1 MLRRQ
6 VRDLAALLALP
17 ALWRGLAPAFV
28 ASSLVDVLRN
38 VLRPDVVYVCMDVS
52 AGESR
57 SETHWPLTPADTVR
71 KACQRWCTE
80 APRNT
85 PWTVPHP
92 LQPGELRLF
101 LLRPE
106 GLATGGGVVLV
117 GSGRADFPNQQDRYL
132 LQVAVGQAV
141 ISINDAELLARE
153 RRARGEAQEA
163 VRLRDEF
170 LSVAAHELR
179 TPLTSLRLQHELVAR
194 ALPPETLAR
203 VKSRLLGAQ
212 RQVTRLSELVESL
225 LDVSRI
231 VAGKLHLNL
240 ANVDLVRLVQD
251 VVERMREIF
260 NQAGC
265 DVEVLADGPIS
276 GHWDAFRLDQVMVN
290 LLTNAAKYGAG
301 KPIRVVLA
309 AEAAHARITVRDEG
323 IGIAPEALPR
333 LFGKFERAVSGRHYG
348 GLGLGLFICRQIV
361 EALGG
366 QISVESAP
374 MAGSSFTVVLP
385 RDAAEPRRSSE
396 TT

>member
-17 ALWRGLAPAFV
+17 SLWRGLAPAFI

-38 VLRPDVVYVCMDVS
+38 VLRPDVVYVSMDVG
-52 AGESR
+52 AGEPR
-57 SETHWPLTPADTVR
+57 SETCWPLAPSDGVR
-71 KACQRWCTE
+71 KACQRWCME
-80 APRNT
+80 APLNT
-85 PWTVPHP
+85 PWTEPHP
-92 LQPGELRLF
+92 LQPGELRL
-101 LLRPE
+101 LRMNPE

-153 RRARGEAQEA
+153 RRARSEAQEA

-179 TPLTSLRLQHELVAR
+179 TPLTSLRLQHELVVR
-194 ALPPETLAR
+194 ALPSEALAR
-203 VKSRLLGAQ
+203 VQGRLLGAQ

-231 VAGKLHLNL
+231 VAGKLQMNL
-240 ANVDLVRLVQD
+240 ANVDLVRVVQD

-260 NQAGC
+260 SQAGC
-265 DVEVLADGPIS
+265 DVEVLANGPIHGS
-276 GHWDAFRLDQVMVN
+276 WDAFRLDQVVVN

-301 KPIRVVLA
+301 KPIRVALDA
-309 AEAAHARITVRDEG
+309 DAEHARITVRDEG

-366 QISVESAP
+366 HVSVESVP
-374 MAGSSFTVVLP
+374 MAGSLFTVVLP
-385 RDAAEPRRSSE
+385 RVAAVPSDSPKNP
-396 TT
+396 